1 MESSHEPGAGVFR
14 VGVTG
19 HRTLS
24 DPQVVERQCRTLLQR
39 VHAEHPSVVACAAL
53 AVGADTIFAEV
64 ALALGIPLEG
74 VIPFAT
80 YVEDFVA
87 VEERAGYE
95 RLAARATIIRL
106 PFGERSNDAYL
117 AAGKWIVDH
126 AQLLVAVWDGAAG
139 RGPGG
144 TADIVR
150 YARERG
156 LELHHIPAERPPAGA
171 ARE

>member
-1 MESSHEPGAGVFR
+1 MYEPRTDVYR

-24 DPQVVERQCRTLLQR
+24 DPQVVERQCRALLER
-39 VHAEHPSVVACAAL
+39 VRAEHPNVVACTAL
-53 AVGADTIFAEV
+53 AVGADTIFAQV

-80 YVEDFVA
+80 YAQDFAA

-95 RLAARATIIRL
+95 RLVAQASVIAL
-106 PFGERSNDAYL
+106 PFGERSDDAYL
-117 AAGKWIVDH
+117 AAGVWIVEH
-126 AQLLVAVWDGAAG
+126 SQLLVAVWDGAEG

-150 YARERG
+150 YAREHG
-156 LELHHIPAERPPAGA
+156 LEICHIPAQRPSETV
-171 ARE
+171 R